1 METTKIISEHVI
13 SPWIAVG
20 LDTLPKNKVIT
31 YEKAFYFIEKVTGCT
46 KQELISK
53 ARKRE
58 FVDARK
64 LFCIIMRKE
73 AKKSTTE
80 IGQTLRKDHS
90 TVVHATATG
99 KDLLTVDKTFKKQYN
114 LLLELINNPFSE
126 YERVR
131 DDAYNK

>member
-1 METTKIISEHVI
+1 METTKNISQQVI

-20 LDTLPKNKVIT
+20 LPTLPNNKVIT
-31 YEKAFYFIEKVTGCT
+31 YDKAFYFIEKVTGCT
-46 KQELISK
+46 KQDLRSR

-80 IGQTLRKDHS
+80 IGYTLRKDHS

-99 KDLLTVDKTFKKQYN
+99 EDLLTVDKAFKKQYN
-114 LLLELINNPFSE
+114 VLLELINNPFSE
-126 YERVR
+126 YERVC
-131 DDAYNK
+131 DAAYNQ